1 MLVRALESV
10 KWAGHSA
17 RQLAHFRPLL
27 APELKFLEDE
37 FGGSL
42 DLSRLRLTGGGHP
55 LGRVGWQPGG
65 GMIQLCDAAF
75 EAHDPARPV
84 RIKYWPVLAHEA
96 LHVWQRVHGHYRVGV
111 SVDGLVLGAL
121 RGRAAYRYAA
131 RSSEPEEL
139 LRVFLAGNI
148 EQQAQLF
155 EDYVR
160 SNVLVTQARDAKFS
174 HVARYVREQHAGT
187 SRTEPCGA

>member
-1 MLVRALESV
+1 MLVRAIEGV
-10 KWAGHSA
+10 KRAGRSA

-27 APELKFLEDE
+27 DTELQFLGDE
-37 FGGSL
+37 FGASL
-42 DLSRLRLTGGGHP
+42 ELSRVRLTGGGHP
-55 LGRVGWQPGG
+55 FGRMGWQPGG

-96 LHVWQRVHGHYRVGV
+96 LHVWQRVHRHYRVGV
-111 SVDGLVLGAL
+111 SVDGLVLGVL
-121 RGRAAYRYAA
+121 RGRAAYRYSA
-131 RSSEPEEL
+131 RSSDPAEL

-160 SNVLVTQARDAKFS
+160 SNVLVLRARDAKFS
-174 HVARYVREQHAGT
+174 HVARYVREQRASESLIG
-187 SRTEPCGA
+187 